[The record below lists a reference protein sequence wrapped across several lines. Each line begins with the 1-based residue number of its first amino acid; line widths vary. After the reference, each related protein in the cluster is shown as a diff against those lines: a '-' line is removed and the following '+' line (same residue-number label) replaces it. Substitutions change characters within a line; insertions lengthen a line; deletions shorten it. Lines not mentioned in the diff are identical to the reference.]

1 MLREGLGR
9 LGCLGYSG
17 DTCGMEFGCWLLGLF
32 DSLDVSF
39 GSVLG
44 DHLGLA
50 LGVLRDAPRK
60 DC

>member
-1 MLREGLGR
+1 
-9 LGCLGYSG
+9 
-17 DTCGMEFGCWLLGLF
+17 MELGCWLLGLF

-50 LGVLRDAPRK
+50 LGMLRDAPRK

>member
-1 MLREGLGR
+1 M
-9 LGCLGYSG
+9 GCSG
-17 DTCGMEFGCWLLGLF
+17 KVGIFGIFWDTCGMELGCWLLGLF
-32 DSLDVSF
+32 ESLDVSF